1 MKEFGSDFHTIDY
14 LYNTGKADIT
24 RIYPNATYLADG
36 RQCLIL
42 VIRQEGWKRLW
53 VPEYFCYEVLDSI
66 VKYTGIQLAFYKDC
80 PSKDSYESLKQLP
93 FEKGDV
99 LLKMNY
105 FGLSECHKE
114 GSIPVP
120 IIEDHSHDLLN
131 RSALFSASDWCIASL
146 RKTLPLAEGGM
157 IWSPKGEKISEDIEP
172 LLANEELATKRWKA
186 MDLKADYLSTLKNGE
201 VDIKLKDA
209 FRKLYIETEET
220 LPDLEVS
227 ALDNRSTDTLC
238 KLDINAWYNQKKKNW
253 KRLTTLLNKGLNYLR
268 PINEFCTPFSVVLKL
283 DDVVKREKLR
293 TRLIQNAVYPAVLW
307 SVPETCS
314 EEVRIMSDCLL
325 SLHCDGRYSEE
336 DMEELAC
343 IINNVYNGI

>member
-1 MKEFGSDFHTIDY
+1 MKEFGSDFHTIGNF
-14 LYNTGKADIT
+14 YNTGRADIT
-24 RIYPNATYLADG
+24 RIFSNATFLADG

-66 VKYTGIQLAFYKDC
+66 VKYTGIQLFFYKDY
-80 PSKDSYESLKQLP
+80 PGMGSYEFLKQLP
-93 FEKGDV
+93 FEKGDA

-114 GSIPVP
+114 SISVP

-131 RSALFSASDWCIASL
+131 RSALYSDADWCIASL
-146 RKTLPLAEGGM
+146 RKTLPIAEGGM
-157 IWSPKGEKISEDIEP
+157 IWSPKGAKISEDIKP
-172 LLANEELATKRWKA
+172 LLVNEELATKRWNA
-186 MDLKADYLSTLKNGE
+186 MDLKADYLSSLKAGGG
-201 VDIKLKDA
+201 DMKLKDI
-209 FRKLYIETEET
+209 FRKLYIDTEET

-227 ALDNRSTDTLC
+227 ALDNRSADTLC

-253 KRLTTLLNKGLNYLR
+253 KRLTTLLDKGLNYLE

-293 TRLIQNAVYPAVLW
+293 IGLIQKAVYPAVLW
-307 SVPETCS
+307 RVPETCS